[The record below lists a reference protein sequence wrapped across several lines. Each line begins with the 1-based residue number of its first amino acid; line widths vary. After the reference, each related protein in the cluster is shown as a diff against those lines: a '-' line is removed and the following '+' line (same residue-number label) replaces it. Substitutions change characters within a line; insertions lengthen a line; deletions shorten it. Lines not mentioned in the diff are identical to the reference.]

1 MYSFDHTMFFSTTG
15 SVNAAQFAFAV
26 KSLQPKIGGFS
37 HVCNLYQ
44 DRLRFSL
51 TLAAA
56 LLNGQTTVLPPSDA
70 PEAISASLVGAVNP
84 IYASKATLPIEY
96 PAPIARSNSVE
107 LDPETRKFFC
117 QLAASQSEIGVF
129 TSGTTKR
136 PDRIAKTWSI
146 LNMGATVTKLIID
159 HLDASPDKVS
169 LLGTTPPRHMFGLE
183 ANVFATL
190 GQGLCT
196 YRETIFYPADLDAA
210 VAAARAF
217 GRTRIVL
224 VTSPSHLRFL
234 ERTILKTPEICCV
247 LSATA
252 PLSVP
257 QAERLEARGDLRVM
271 EIYGSTETGSMAF
284 RRTSKETA
292 WTIAAGLELR
302 QHGEFCVAHAPHLP
316 DQVILGDEVELKP
329 NGQFM
334 LLGRKGDTVSIR
346 GKRNHLSALNAILAE
361 APDLS
366 DATYLHVKAKKD
378 DQLAIAVVPG
388 DQSVDDSEIK
398 KHTRIYLLKHFD
410 PAFVPKRVLVLNR
423 IPRTP
428 TGKISSETYQA
439 LAAKA
444 GIG

>member
-1 MYSFDHTMFFSTTG
+1 MFFSTKG
-15 SVNAAQFAFAV
+15 SVSAAQFAIRV
-26 KSLQPKIGGFS
+26 RSLQPSIGGFS

-70 PEAISASLVGAVNP
+70 PEAISAALVGAEDP
-84 IYASKATLPIEY
+84 IYASSATLPIED
-96 PAPIARSNSVE
+96 PAPITNFSSVE
-107 LDPETRKFFC
+107 LDAETRQFFC

-136 PDRIAKTWSI
+136 PDRVAKTWSI
-146 LNMGATVTKLIID
+146 LNEGATVTKLITD
-159 HLDASPDKVS
+159 RLEASPDKVA

-183 ANVFATL
+183 ANVFVAL
-190 GQGLCT
+190 GQGLCA

-210 VAAARAF
+210 VAAARAL

-224 VTSPSHLRFL
+224 VTSPTHLRFL
-234 ERTILKTPEICCV
+234 ERTILRTPEICCV

-271 EIYGSTETGSMAF
+271 EIYGSTETGSLAF
-284 RRTSKETA
+284 RRTSSETA

-302 QHGEFCVAHAPHLP
+302 QQGEFCVAQAPHLP

-329 NGQFM
+329 NGQFL
-334 LLGRKGDTVSIR
+334 LLGRKGDRVSIR
-346 GKRNHLSALNAILAE
+346 GKRNHLSALNAVLAE
-361 APDLS
+361 APGLS
-366 DATYLHVKAKKD
+366 DATYLHVKAETD
-378 DQLAIAVVPG
+378 DQLAVAVVPG
-388 DQSVDDSEIK
+388 DQTVGEREIK
-398 KHTRIYLLKHFD
+398 KRTRNYLLKHFD

-428 TGKISSETYQA
+428 TGKISSESYQA